1 MSDTSRCY
9 IKTAKQIIRQTT
21 PTDSGFLKPNVFV
34 KFQWSY
40 PKGTPNTCAVYRK
53 NRTICEFREI
63 TLTLY
68 VTLPVLLI
76 ARLTGGDYLVDF
88 EEANVDVGL
97 TQLFS
102 IFGVPAEVDRQV

>member
-1 MSDTSRCY
+1 
-9 IKTAKQIIRQTT
+9 
-21 PTDSGFLKPNVFV
+21 
-34 KFQWSY
+34 
-40 PKGTPNTCAVYRK
+40 
-53 NRTICEFREI
+53 
-63 TLTLY
+63 LTLY